1 MTAFFVL
8 MKKVQLKKS
17 TLFLSIFLLLASCS
31 SSASK
36 NVKDFGDDSNYF
48 QALRSLSKKDFKDA
62 RQKLNKAV
70 KKGTP
75 LVARRSAEN
84 LCTFGD
90 VQEKVAAAKK
100 LVSLYSDDDA
110 LLTACR
116 IFSDNGEI
124 GLVLSTTKDVSVAES
139 DDALIALKLEAMRK
153 RSIQGYEDELKKWYL
168 EKSFTQS
175 HFKYFSDFEET
186 FSFVTGFRA
195 DVYKKN
201 YVSAFSKLDALNEIL
216 IKYPEYCTE
225 QIMSDIGKTHLYGT
239 RDALESARWFQE
251 KAGAFGGTPNEFY
264 CWFYAGRLYDKA
276 QGFPSRAFTSYKNAI
291 AATDDVQKK
300 DNARW
305 YLLKDSLTESSVK
318 CIKIVK
324 ENLPELGDPAY
335 YDDFFDLLANRLISE
350 NEYEEIG
357 GLYKLM
363 KNHASREAVSKFAY
377 IYARLLQE
385 KICIPD
391 DSVLGDFTL
400 EEEIDAALKTALNS
414 ATDLYYKVQAAE
426 HLGLSEAQLEK
437 ELCAP
442 RKDFNNGFVRETAY
456 KINPDADRLLS
467 GYAAFGFPEKIYSE
481 WVRLGQCL
489 VSEETVVN
497 ICRLFQKCSDGR
509 DDYYPQSLRIASRY
523 ANYSPVGSSREILS
537 YCFPKCYDE
546 FITRYAEKYDIEPEV
561 LFALIRSES
570 FFDSD
575 VTSSAGAVG
584 LSQLMTFTAEDV
596 AKRLKK
602 SDYDLTDPETN
613 IEFGAW
619 YLGNLIS
626 RLDGNYLDA
635 FYSYNAGISRV
646 RKWKQSS
653 AFGFGLKNIPEDL
666 FLETLPYT
674 ETREYGRKLVSAT
687 ELYKFLYIKDK
698 I

>member
-1 MTAFFVL
+1 MN
-8 MKKVQLKKS
+8 KVQLKKFCL
-17 TLFLSIFLLLASCS
+17 LFSMSLVFCSCS
-31 SSASK
+31 SSAAKS
-36 NVKDFGDDSNYF
+36 VKDFGDDSNYF
-48 QALRSLSKKDFKDA
+48 IALRAISKKDYKGA

-75 LVARRSAEN
+75 LVARRSAET

-90 VQEKVAAAKK
+90 VQERVAAAKK
-100 LVSLYSDDDA
+100 LVSLYSDDEA
-110 LLTACR
+110 LLLACR
-116 IFSDNGEI
+116 IFSESRET
-124 GLVLSTTKDVSVAES
+124 GLVLTTAKEVSVTES
-139 DDALIALKLEAMRK
+139 NDALVALKLESMNK
-153 RSIQGYEDELKKWYL
+153 CGIQGYNDDLKKWYL
-168 EKSFTQS
+168 EKPFTQS
-175 HFKYFSDFEET
+175 HYNYPGDFEEP
-186 FSFVTGFRA
+186 FSFVAGFRA
-195 DVYKKN
+195 DVYKRN
-201 YVSAFSKLDALNEIL
+201 YSSAFSKLDSLEEIFADH
-216 IKYPEYCTE
+216 PEYRTE
-225 QIMSDIGKTHLYGT
+225 QLMSDIGKTHLYGT
-239 RDALESARWFQE
+239 GDITESARWFQE
-251 KAGAFGGTPNEFY
+251 KAGELKGTPMEFY
-264 CWFYAGRLYDKA
+264 CWFYAGRLYDKVT
-276 QGFPSRAFTSYKNAI
+276 GYDSRASAAYKNALNS
-291 AATDDVQKK
+291 TDEVQKK

-305 YLLKDSLTESSVK
+305 YLLKESLTESSAR

-324 ENLPELGDPAY
+324 ENLLELGDPSY
-335 YDDFFDLLANRLISE
+335 YDDFFDLFANRLISE
-350 NEYEEIG
+350 GEYEEIG
-357 GLYKLM
+357 ELYKLM
-363 KNHASREAVSKFAY
+363 KGHASREATAKFAY
-377 IYARLLQE
+377 IYGRLLQE

-391 DSVLGDFTL
+391 DSILGELSL
-400 EEEIDAALKTALNS
+400 EEEIGNALKTALDS

-426 HLGLSEAQLEK
+426 YLGLSEAQLEK

-442 RKDFNNGFVRETAY
+442 RKDFSSGFVSETAY
-456 KINPDADRLLS
+456 KMNPDADRLLS

-481 WVRLGQCL
+481 WVSLGQCL
-489 VSEETVVN
+489 VSEETVIN
-497 ICRLFQKCSDGR
+497 ICRLLQKCSDGR

-537 YCFPKCYDE
+537 YCFPKCYEE
-546 FITRYAEKYDIEPEV
+546 FITKYAEKYDIEPEV

>member
-1 MTAFFVL
+1 MN
-8 MKKVQLKKS
+8 KVQLKKFC
-17 TLFLSIFLLLASCS
+17 LAFLISLIFCSCS
-31 SSASK
+31 SSATKS
-36 NVKDFGDDSNYF
+36 VKDFGDDSNYF
-48 QALRSLSKKDFKDA
+48 IALRSLSKNDYKDA

-75 LVARRSAEN
+75 LVARRSAET
-84 LCTFGD
+84 LCSFGD
-90 VQEKVAAAKK
+90 VQERVAAAKK
-100 LVSLYSDDDA
+100 LISLYSDDDA
-110 LLTACR
+110 LLLACR
-116 IFSDNGEI
+116 IFSESRESGY
-124 GLVLSTTKDVSVAES
+124 VLSAAKDVSITES
-139 DDALIALKLEAMRK
+139 NDALIALKLEAMNK
-153 RSIQGYEDELKKWYL
+153 RSIQGYDDDLKKWYL
-168 EKSFTQS
+168 EKPFTQS
-175 HFKYFSDFEET
+175 HYKYLEYLGDFEEPL
-186 FSFVTGFRA
+186 SFVAGFRA
-195 DVYKKN
+195 DVYKRN
-201 YVSAFSKLDALNEIL
+201 YVSAYSKLDALEEICGEHS
-216 IKYPEYCTE
+216 EYYTE
-225 QIMSDIGKTHLYGT
+225 QLMSDIGKTHLYGT
-239 RDALESARWFQE
+239 RDIAGSARWFQE
-251 KAGAFGGTPNEFY
+251 KAEAFSGQPMEFY
-264 CWFYAGRLYDKA
+264 CWFYAGRLYDKVT
-276 QGFPSRAFTSYKNAI
+276 GYGSRASAAYKNAVES
-291 AATDDVQKK
+291 TDDIQKK

-305 YLLKDSLTESSVK
+305 YLLKDSLTESSAR

-324 ENLPELGDPAY
+324 ENLSEIGDPAY

-350 NEYEEIG
+350 GEYEEIG
-357 GLYKLM
+357 ELYKIM
-363 KNHASREAVSKFAY
+363 KGHASREATAKFAY
-377 IYARLLQE
+377 IYGRLLQE

-391 DSVLGDFTL
+391 DSILGELSL

-426 HLGLSEAQLEK
+426 HLGLSDYQIEK

-442 RKDFNNGFVRETAY
+442 RKDFEKGFIKESAFRM
-456 KINPDADRLLS
+456 NPDADRLLS

-481 WVRLGQCL
+481 WVSLGQCL
-489 VSEETVVN
+489 VSEETVIN
-497 ICRLFQKCSDGR
+497 ICRLLQKCSDGR

-537 YCFPKCYDE
+537 YCFPKCYNE
-546 FITRYAEKYDIEPEV
+546 FITKYAEKYDIEPEV